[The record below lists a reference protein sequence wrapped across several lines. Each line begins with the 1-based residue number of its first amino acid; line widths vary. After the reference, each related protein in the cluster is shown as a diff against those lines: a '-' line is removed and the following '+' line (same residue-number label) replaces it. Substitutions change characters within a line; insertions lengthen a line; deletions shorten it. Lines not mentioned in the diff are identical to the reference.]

1 MNNME
6 YVEQTMRDVRAFDM
20 GMSSEQ
26 YKKLIDEVFERK
38 NNAQERQRKS
48 KGSIQS

>member
-1 MNNME
+1 MNNMD

-20 GMSSEQ
+20 SMSSEQ
-26 YKKLIDEVFERK
+26 YKKLIDEVFDRK
-38 NNAQERQRKS
+38 NNDKERQRKS

>member
-1 MNNME
+1 MD

-26 YKKLIDEVFERK
+26 YKKLIDEVFDRK
-38 NNAQERQRKS
+38 NNAKERQRKS

>member
-1 MNNME
+1 MDNME

-20 GMSSEQ
+20 GMSSDQ
-26 YKKLIDEVFERK
+26 YKKLIDEVFDRK
-38 NNAQERQRKS
+38 NNDKERQRKS

>member
-1 MNNME
+1 ME

-20 GMSSEQ
+20 VMSSDQ
-26 YKKLIDEVFERK
+26 YKKLIDEVFDRK
-38 NNAQERQRKS
+38 DNAKERQRKS